1 MKILRPLCSVILLVA
16 VCASLT
22 DAQPKKRIAVAR
34 FSDGAAY
41 HGSGSGI
48 SDMLTTALVKTG
60 KFLVVERKD
69 LDKVLDEQ
77 KLGASGV
84 VTAETAPA
92 MGKVLGV
99 DMIVVGSV
107 SELGTKK
114 REIGGGIS
122 IFDAGVSSKTAR
134 AAVDIRLVNT
144 TTGEILAAETEEGT
158 ESTLGVGGRYDNID
172 FRDVSAWDDTDLG
185 KAAREA
191 IDNCVELITD
201 KMENIPWSGR
211 VLKVNTDGTVLVKPG
226 SEGNVTSG
234 MELSVFQLGEEIKD
248 PDTGLSM
255 GSEETKVGQLKV
267 VSDML
272 NGKACKAK
280 VVSGTGIKVGDIVRV
295 PE

>member
-158 ESTLGVGGRYDNID
+158 ESTLGIGARYDNID

-201 KMENIPWSGR
+201 NMENIPWSGR

>member
-1 MKILRPLCSVILLVA
+1 MNHFRMLCHTLLILAFCFTLV
-16 VCASLT
+16 
-22 DAQPKKRIAVAR
+22 DAQPKKRIAVSR

-41 HGSGSGI
+41 HGCGAGI
-48 SDMLTTALVKTG
+48 ADMLATALVKSG

-69 LDKVLDEQ
+69 LEKVLDEQ

-84 VTAETAPA
+84 ITAETAPA

-114 REIGGGIS
+114 RDIGGGIS

-144 TTGEILAAETEEGT
+144 TTGEIIAAETEEGT
-158 ESTLGVGGRYDNID
+158 ESSLGIGVRYEDINFSD
-172 FRDVSAWDDTDLG
+172 QSAWDDTDLG

-191 IDNCVELITD
+191 INGCVELIT
-201 KMENIPWSGR
+201 ENMSAIPWSGR
-211 VLKVNTDGTVLVKPG
+211 ILKVNTDGTVLMKPG
-226 SEGNVTSG
+226 SDGNVTTG
-234 MELSVFQLGEEIKD
+234 MELDVYQAGEEIKD

-255 GSEETKVGQLKV
+255 GSEETKVAHLKV

-272 NGKACKAK
+272 GGKACKAK
-280 VVSGTGIKVGDIVRV
+280 VVSGQGIKIGDLVRMT
-295 PE
+295 E

>member
-1 MKILRPLCSVILLVA
+1 MHVFRLICLTLVIGLF
-16 VCASLT
+16 CTSFT

-41 HGSGSGI
+41 HGCGAGI
-48 SDMLTTALVKTG
+48 SDMLATALVKSG

-69 LDKVLDEQ
+69 LEKVLDEQ
-77 KLGASGV
+77 KLGASGII
-84 VTAETAPA
+84 TAETAPA

-114 REIGGGIS
+114 RDIGGGIA

-144 TTGEILAAETEEGT
+144 TTGEIIAAETEEGT
-158 ESTLGVGGRYDNID
+158 ESSLGLGVRYEDINFSD
-172 FRDVSAWDDTDLG
+172 HSAWDDTDLG

-191 IDNCVELITD
+191 INGCVELITD
-201 KMENIPWSGR
+201 KTDAIPWSGR
-211 VLKVNTDGTVLVKPG
+211 ILKVNTDGTVLLKPG
-226 SEGNVTSG
+226 SEGNVKAG
-234 MELSVFQLGEEIKD
+234 MELDVYQAGEEIKD

-255 GSEETKVGQLKV
+255 GSEETKVAHVKV

-280 VVSGTGIKVGDIVRV
+280 VVSGQGIKVGDIVRM

>member
-1 MKILRPLCSVILLVA
+1 MNVLRPLLHSLLLVA
-16 VCASLT
+16 FCLT
-22 DAQPKKRIAVAR
+22 VSEAQPKKRIAVAR

-41 HGSGSGI
+41 HGCGVGI
-48 SDMLTTALVKTG
+48 SDMLATALVKSG

-69 LDKVLDEQ
+69 LEKVLDEQ
-77 KLGASGV
+77 KLGASGI

-92 MGKVLGV
+92 MGRVLGV

-114 REIGGGIS
+114 RDIGGGIA

-144 TTGEILAAETEEGT
+144 TTGEIIAAETEEGT
-158 ESTLGVGGRYDNID
+158 ESTLGVGVRYDDINFND
-172 FRDVSAWDDTDLG
+172 MSAWNDTDLG

-191 IDNCVELITD
+191 IDGCVELITD
-201 KMENIPWSGR
+201 NMSAIPWSGR
-211 VLKVNTDGTVLVKPG
+211 IIKVNADGTVLVKPG
-226 SEGNVTSG
+226 SEGNVTAG
-234 MELSVFQLGEEIKD
+234 MDLDVYQLGEEIKD

-255 GSEETKVGQLKV
+255 GSEETKVASLKV

-280 VVSGTGIKVGDIVRV
+280 VVSGQGIKSGDVVRL

>member
-1 MKILRPLCSVILLVA
+1 MNMLRPLLHSLLLVA
-16 VCASLT
+16 FCLT
-22 DAQPKKRIAVAR
+22 VADAQPKKRIAVAR

-41 HGSGSGI
+41 HGCGVGI
-48 SDMLTTALVKTG
+48 SDMLATALVKSG

-69 LDKVLDEQ
+69 LERVLDEQ
-77 KLGASGV
+77 KLGASGI

-92 MGKVLGV
+92 MGRVLGV

-114 REIGGGIS
+114 RDIGGGIA
-122 IFDAGVSSKTAR
+122 IFDAGISSKTAR

-144 TTGEILAAETEEGT
+144 TTGEIIAAETEEGT
-158 ESTLGVGGRYDNID
+158 ESTLGVGVRYDDINFSD
-172 FRDVSAWDDTDLG
+172 MSAWNDTDLG

-191 IDNCVELITD
+191 IDGCVELITD
-201 KMENIPWSGR
+201 NMSSIPWSGR
-211 VLKVNTDGTVLVKPG
+211 IIKVNADGTVLVKPG
-226 SEGNVTSG
+226 SEGNVTAG
-234 MELSVFQLGEEIKD
+234 MDLDVYQLGEEIKD

-255 GSEETKVGQLKV
+255 GSEETKVASLKV

-280 VVSGTGIKVGDIVRV
+280 VVSGQGIKSGDVV
-295 PE
+295 KLPE